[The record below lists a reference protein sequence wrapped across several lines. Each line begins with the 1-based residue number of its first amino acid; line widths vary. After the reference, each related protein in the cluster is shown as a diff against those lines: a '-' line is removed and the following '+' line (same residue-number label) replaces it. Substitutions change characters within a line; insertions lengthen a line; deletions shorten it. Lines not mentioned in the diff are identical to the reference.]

1 MRKNLQSYFNRMRGG
16 GARPPSPPLRH
27 VGWSLVGG
35 GFAIGIVAA
44 LSSATGQPWLMAP
57 FGASCVLAFGLP
69 DSPLAQPRS
78 IVGGHVLSALV
89 GLVCVGLFGPVWWA
103 MGVSV
108 ALSIAVMQLT
118 GTTHAPAGAN
128 PLLAMSGALNW
139 HGLLTP
145 VLAGSLA
152 LVACALLFNNLARE
166 RAYPR
171 YWL

>member
-1 MRKNLQSYFNRMRGG
+1 MATEFQNYISRMRGG
-16 GARPPSPPLRH
+16 LGKPPRPSLRH
-27 VGWSLVGG
+27 VGWSLLGG
-35 GFAIGIVAA
+35 ALAIGIIAGLAA
-44 LSSATGQPWLMAP
+44 ATGQPWLMAP

-78 IVGGHVLSALV
+78 IVGGHVLAALV
-89 GLVCVGLFGPVWWA
+89 GLVCVSLFGPVWWA
-103 MGVSV
+103 MGLSV
-108 ALSIAVMQLT
+108 GLAIAVMQLT

-128 PLLAMSGALNW
+128 PLLAMNGALGW

-152 LVACALLFNNLARE
+152 LVACAVLFNNLARE